1 MITDQQAAIQAA
13 AQAVIRP
20 NYSGD
25 PVDWAEA
32 NILEVPDS
40 PVRGRL
46 SLARTPWLAEALRIL
61 CDPETKTAVILA
73 ATQSGK
79 SLLQRVYMSW
89 QIVNAPGPLMTLQ
102 ANDPEAKDFFLRYV
116 RTLWRH
122 CPPVQA
128 LLSDGDNDKSTT
140 ADFKNGV
147 TVYCRGI
154 WNENNLQR
162 LSLRTVIVD
171 EAWLAPRGHLAEAAA
186 RLQAFS
192 WLGRAIYMGQG
203 GRVNDEFTALYNGSD
218 RREWHMACP
227 SCNYL
232 QPWRW
237 EFVRF
242 PEDAKANGIW
252 DMQKVESG
260 TTYECCNCRVR
271 LKDSPGVRAE
281 ANDPKRGA
289 GFKATGKSATW
300 GTVGLH
306 WNCLINSSFGKEGAK
321 MLKAKEAFDAYG
333 DEEPRRIWKQKRM
346 AQPWAEEGGAMAALV
361 EAGDYGLADI
371 WQAEAWITPNAKITD
386 SSLGIPE
393 HSVPF
398 RTLAIDCQRGFFWA
412 EVRSWA
418 RNGSSRLRWFGK
430 VDTWNGL
437 DDLAKAHQ
445 VSRALVGADSGD
457 NTQEVYAQ
465 TAKRG
470 WKALRGS
477 GQNDFAVSDG
487 QGKTTRRFYSDK
499 QRIIVPGLRERAELI
514 VFANLAAKDF
524 LAGLRNRRL
533 HTYARDVSE
542 EYVKQLTA
550 EVRTTDSRS
559 GKPVWI
565 FPEANRQIGN
575 HAFDCAVM
583 GLILAVRW
591 GVIGR
596 EATETADAIAGQAA
610 VDNENS

>member
-237 EFVRF
+237 EFVRY

-333 DEEPRRIWKQKRM
+333 DEEPRRIWKQKRL
-346 AQPWAEEGGAMAALV
+346 AQPWAEAGGAMAALV

-533 HTYARDVSE
+533 HSYARDVSE

-559 GKPVWI
+559 GKPIWI

>member
-1 MITDQQAAIQAA
+1 MNEQKNAILAA

-61 CDPETKTAVILA
+61 CDPETKVAVIQA

-79 SLLQRVYMSW
+79 SLLQRVYMAW
-89 QIVNAPGPLMTLQ
+89 QIVNAPRPLMTLQ
-102 ANDPEAKDFFLRYV
+102 ANDPEAKDFFLRNV
-116 RTLWRH
+116 RPLWNN
-122 CPPVQA
+122 CPPVKA

-162 LSLRTVIVD
+162 LSLGTIIVD

-186 RLQAFS
+186 RLQAFG

-203 GRVNDEFTALYNGSD
+203 GRVNDEFSALYNGSD
-218 RREWHMACP
+218 RREWHMACVA
-227 SCNYL
+227 CGHL

-237 EFVRF
+237 EFVRY
-242 PEDAKANGIW
+242 PEDAKVNGIW
-252 DMQKVESG
+252 DLQKVEAG

-271 LKDSPGVRAE
+271 MKDSPGVRAE

-289 GFKATGKSATW
+289 GFKATGKATTW

-333 DEEPRRIWKQKRM
+333 DEEPRRIWKQKRL

-361 EAGDYGLADI
+361 EAGDYGLADT

-533 HTYARDVSE
+533 HTYARDVPE
-542 EYVKQLTA
+542 EYVKQLTS

-559 GKPVWI
+559 GKPIWI

-583 GLILAVRW
+583 SLILAVRW

-596 EATETADAIAGQAA
+596 EATETPDAIAAQPA
-610 VDNENS
+610 VDNGNS